1 MNSIDELKLSLKEEM
16 IKRGILNKIKA
27 EMRQEI
33 YNILDNDNDN
43 EQKPNLTKENFIIN
57 ELIKEYFDYNDYNY
71 SSKVFQSE
79 TGQIKNE
86 LKRDDLAKELNIIE
100 GENNK
105 NKPLLYSI
113 FFGLKNHNDNL
124 IPLKF
129 ENEN

>member
-1 MNSIDELKLSLKEEM
+1 MSSIEELKTSLKETM

-33 YNILDNDNDN
+33 YEALDNDDN
-43 EQKPNLTKENFIIN
+43 PKPKLTRENFIIN
-57 ELIKEYFDYNDYNY
+57 ELIKEYFNYNDYNY

-79 TGQIKNE
+79 TGQIKNNLNRNE
-86 LKRDDLAKELNIIE
+86 LAKELNIIE

-113 FFGLKNHNDNL
+113 FSGLKNHNDNL

-129 ENEN
+129 ENEK

>member
-1 MNSIDELKLSLKEEM
+1 MSSIEELKASLKETM

-33 YNILDNDNDN
+33 YEALDNDDN
-43 EQKPNLTKENFIIN
+43 PKPKLTRENFIIN
-57 ELIKEYFDYNDYNY
+57 ELIKEYFGYNDYNY

-79 TGQIKNE
+79 TGQIKNN
-86 LKRDDLAKELNIIE
+86 LNRNDLAKELNIIE

-113 FFGLKNHNDNL
+113 FSGLKNHNDNL

-129 ENEN
+129 ENEK

>member
-1 MNSIDELKLSLKEEM
+1 MSSIEELKASLKETM
-16 IKRGILNKIKA
+16 IKRGLLNKIKA

-33 YNILDNDNDN
+33 YEALDNDDN
-43 EQKPNLTKENFIIN
+43 PKPKLTRENFIIN

-79 TGQIKNE
+79 TGQIKND
-86 LKRDDLAKELNIIE
+86 LKRDDLTKELNIIE
-100 GENNK
+100 AENNK

>member
-1 MNSIDELKLSLKEEM
+1 MSSIEELKTSLKETM

-33 YNILDNDNDN
+33 YEALDNDDN
-43 EQKPNLTKENFIIN
+43 PKPKLTRENFIIN
-57 ELIKEYFDYNDYNY
+57 ELIKEYFNYNDYNY

-79 TGQIKNE
+79 TGQIKNNLNRNE
-86 LKRDDLAKELNIIE
+86 LAKELNIIE
-100 GENNK
+100 GENNT

-113 FFGLKNHNDNL
+113 FSCLKNHNDNL

-129 ENEN
+129 ENEK

>member
-1 MNSIDELKLSLKEEM
+1 MSSIEELKASLKETM

-33 YNILDNDNDN
+33 YEALDNDDN
-43 EQKPNLTKENFIIN
+43 PKPKLTRENFIIN
-57 ELIKEYFDYNDYNY
+57 ELIKEYFNYNDYNY

-79 TGQIKNE
+79 TGQIKNNLNRNE
-86 LKRDDLAKELNIIE
+86 LAKELNIIE

-113 FFGLKNHNDNL
+113 FSGLKNHNDNL

-129 ENEN
+129 ENEK